1 MGENGD
7 AGDLQDAVERSYRAQ
22 WGGRRFCLITA
33 VVLFVLAV
41 LSAVVFVVARDWF
54 GLNKSSLKAV
64 ELCALTTSFVCLLVA
79 VMSALEGLIRW
90 QREKGQFP
98 DRTIHAA
105 LCLSAVTLAG
115 LAFLF
120 FLFSVSWAGGGIG
133 ERDGT
138 ARVIRF
144 VVLLFSGF
152 VWLGSVVMNSAGVT
166 MLVTRRSDL
175 LEVNNTTEGT
185 ALLFRKGRSA
195 EIVKL
200 SVAALIPVIL
210 FVTALLIAG
219 AYFV

>member
-152 VWLGSVVMNSAGVT
+152 VWLPPERPPRGEQHDGGHGVAFQEGPLGRDSQAVRRRAHPGHSFCDRAPDSRRVLRL
-166 MLVTRRSDL
+166 MLLVS
-175 LEVNNTTEGT
+175 
-185 ALLFRKGRSA
+185 
-195 EIVKL
+195 
-200 SVAALIPVIL
+200 P
-210 FVTALLIAG
+210 
-219 AYFV
+219 